1 MKLKQKKQVVKSLG
15 ESLSKCQ
22 AGVVTSYQGLPT
34 PELVNLRHKLK
45 ESGVEFRV
53 VKNTLARKAVAGT
66 DMEFLAPH
74 MDGAIAL
81 ALGYD
86 DVTAPAKA
94 VTSYIK
100 SAKIEMTIEGGFFT
114 NRWLSEADVN
124 NLAELPPRETLV
136 AMVMAGL
143 QSPIY
148 GLVNALSSPMLGM
161 VWALQ
166 ARINQ
171 IEEK

>member
-1 MKLKQKKQVVKSLG
+1 MRLKQKKQVVKSLG
-15 ESLSKCQ
+15 ESLARCQ

-34 PELVNLRHKLK
+34 PELVNLRHKLQ

-66 DMEFLAPH
+66 GMEFLAPH

-94 VTSYIK
+94 ITSYIK
-100 SAKIEMTIEGGFFT
+100 AAKIEMTVAGGFFSD
-114 NRWLSEADVN
+114 RWLSEAEVN
-124 NLAELPPRETLV
+124 NLAELPTRDTLIG
-136 AMVMAGL
+136 MVMAGL

-148 GLVNALSSPMLGM
+148 GLVNALSSPLLGI